1 MSIEH
6 HDDLEGLT
14 AAGRLAARTRDALLS
29 AVVPGV
35 TPRELDA
42 LGARMIRDA
51 GGRSAPML
59 QVGFPAA
66 TCISVNE
73 VVAHGVPDDR
83 PLARGDL
90 VNVDVSVELGG
101 YWADTGASATVGEA
115 APDVEAL
122 CATGRAALDAAL
134 GAVRA
139 GGRLNALGRAAEAV
153 ARAAG
158 RQTLRDLCGHGVG
171 RALWEEPS
179 DVHGYHEPRD
189 RRRLH
194 HGLVIAV
201 EPFVTTGARRTR
213 LGADGWALVCAD
225 GGRAVQY
232 EHTVVV
238 TRRGAWVVT
247 SEEPFLVPWRGA
259 A

>member
-6 HDDLEGLT
+6 PHELAGLT
-14 AAGRLAARTRDALLS
+14 AAGGLAARTRDALLE
-29 AVVPGV
+29 AARPGV

-42 LGARMIRDA
+42 LGADLIRRA
-51 GGRSAPML
+51 GGRPAPAL

-83 PLARGDL
+83 PLADGDL
-90 VNVDVSVELGG
+90 VNVDVSVELDGF
-101 YWADTGASATVGEA
+101 WADTGASAPVGACDPE
-115 APDVEAL
+115 VEAL
-122 CATGRAALDAAL
+122 CATGRAALEAAL
-134 GAVRA
+134 SAVRT

-189 RRRLH
+189 HRRLRD
-194 HGLVIAV
+194 GWVIAV

-213 LGADGWALVCAD
+213 RAPDGWGLMCDD
-225 GGRAVQY
+225 GGRAVQF

-247 SEEPFLVPWRGA
+247 AAEPHMVPWKGA